1 VTYRALRAGARV
13 REVPI
18 LFRDRQI
25 GDSKM
30 SSRIVVE
37 ALWKTLQLRLRPI
50 ATA

>member
-1 VTYRALRAGARV
+1 M

-37 ALWKTLQLRLRPI
+37 ALWKVLQLRLRPV
-50 ATA
+50 AAV